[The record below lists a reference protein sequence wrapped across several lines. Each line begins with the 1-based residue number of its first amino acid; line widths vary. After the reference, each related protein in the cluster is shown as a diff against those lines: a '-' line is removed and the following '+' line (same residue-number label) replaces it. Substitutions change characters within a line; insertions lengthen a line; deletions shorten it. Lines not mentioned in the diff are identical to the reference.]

1 MIEIDYRDSRPI
13 YEQLIDRYE
22 MLIAKGIMKPDDRM
36 PSVRQMASD
45 LSVNPNTIQKVYAIL
60 ESRGYIYSVKGRG
73 SFVADPAKL
82 IHERTEN
89 WEKNLAACLK
99 EGRDLGLSEEEILQK
114 AQRLLGSMTD
124 TESVQEEESDRGEGF
139 NRGEESGEGEEPD
152 KTEVPGRSAEPGRAD
167 EAMIGGEA

>member
-1 MIEIDYRDSRPI
+1 MIQIDYRDSRPI

-22 MLIAKGIMKPDDRM
+22 MLIAKGVMKPDDRM

-82 IHERTEN
+82 IQERTEN
-89 WEKNLAACLK
+89 WKKNLAACLK
-99 EGRDLGLSEEEILQK
+99 EGRDLGLSGEEILQK
-114 AQRLLGSMTD
+114 VQSLLGSMAGAK
-124 TESVQEEESDRGEGF
+124 SCKGEESDRV
-139 NRGEESGEGEEPD
+139 EEPG
-152 KTEVPGRSAEPGRAD
+152 KGKENGKAD
-167 EAMIGGEA
+167 MSWSGGEA